1 MEEVAARLGV
11 TKRTLRA
18 WKAKAKKDCDKRSG
32 RPSYTIEDHRRA
44 LLLVAR
50 ELKKQ
55 GYPGS
60 PAIASAL
67 SKKVPL
73 RLIRL
78 YVGKIKARR
87 RIKLRELHLQNRI
100 STIVKSANVIW
111 SQDGTHLGRN
121 KKRSV
126 EAQVIKDRASL
137 KVLSILT
144 GNSADGKTIVAMFK
158 ELKKTRSLPLVWM
171 TDNGSCYVNKEVEKF
186 MSDERIIHLR
196 SLPHTPQH
204 NGSAERMMFE
214 LKTASLLGRK
224 TLVNDNLK
232 VHEAFTTSAL
242 IINEYRKRAV
252 LGFKSSNEVDEE
264 MLMTEPNVSREQ
276 LYAEYAEEKKRLH
289 ENICGRELR
298 MCEREMVMCLLE
310 KYDLI
315 NRSRG
320 IKEYVA

>member
-1 MEEVAARLGV
+1 MRLGV

-44 LLLVAR
+44 LIQVAR
-50 ELKKQ
+50 ELKRQ

-60 PAIASAL
+60 PAIASVL

-78 YVGKIKARR
+78 YVGKIKTRR
-87 RIKLRELHLQNRI
+87 RTKLREIHLQNRI
-100 STIVKSANVIW
+100 STIVNSTNIIW

-137 KVLSILT
+137 KVLSVLT
-144 GNSADGKTIVAMFK
+144 GNSADGKTIVGMFN
-158 ELKKTRSLPLVWM
+158 ELKKTRALPLVWM
-171 TDNGSCYVNKEVEKF
+171 TDNGSCYVNNEVEKF
-186 MSDERIIHLR
+186 LADERIIHLR

-214 LKTASLLGRK
+214 LKTASMLGKK
-224 TLVNDNLK
+224 TLVSENLK
-232 VHEAFTTSAL
+232 VHEEFTTSAL
-242 IINEYRKRAV
+242 MINEYRKRAV

-264 MLMTEPNVSREQ
+264 MLMNGPEVSREK
-276 LYAEYAEEKKRLH
+276 LYAEYAEEKNDCMKTCMDESFECANARWL
-289 ENICGRELR
+289 CA
-298 MCEREMVMCLLE
+298 
-310 KYDLI
+310 Y
-315 NRSRG
+315 
-320 IKEYVA
+320 

>member
-1 MEEVAARLGV
+1 MRLEV
-11 TKRTLRA
+11 TKRTLRS

-32 RPSYTIEDHRRA
+32 RPSYAIEDHRRA
-44 LLLVAR
+44 LILVAR

-60 PAIASAL
+60 PAVAFVL

-87 RIKLRELHLQNRI
+87 RNKLRELHLQNRI
-100 STIVKSANVIW
+100 STKVKTANVIW
-111 SQDGTHLGRN
+111 SQDGTHLGRYR
-121 KKRSV
+121 KRSV

-137 KVLSILT
+137 KVLSVLT
-144 GNSADGKTIVAMFK
+144 GNSADGKTIVGMLK

-186 MSDERIIHLR
+186 MTDEKIIHLR

-204 NGSAERMMFE
+204 NGAAERMMCE
-214 LKTASLLGRK
+214 LKTASMLGKK
-224 TLVNDNLK
+224 TLVTENLK
-232 VHEAFTTSAL
+232 VHEDFTTSAL
-242 IINEYRKRAV
+242 IINENRKRAV
-252 LGFKSSNEVDEE
+252 LGFKSSNEKDEE
-264 MLMTEPNVSREQ
+264 MIMNKPEVSREQ
-276 LYAEYAEEKKRLH
+276 LYAEYAEEKTRLH
-289 ENICGRELR
+289 ENMHGRELR

-320 IKEYVA
+320 SKDYVA